1 MAGALVGGS
10 FLSAFLQVLFD
21 RMASREFVDFFKGQK
36 LSDELLMKLKITMRS
51 INRLLDD
58 AEEKQITNRDVQMWL
73 DDLKDAVYEADDL
86 LDEIAYEGLRSEI
99 EAGPQTNNIA
109 MLRNFLSSRSPFNK
123 RIVKMKVK
131 LKKILDRLKDL
142 VEQKDVLGLGENIG
156 EKPSLHKTPTTSLVD
171 ESGVFGRNN
180 DKKAIVKLLLS
191 DDAYGR
197 SLGVIPIVG
206 MCGVG
211 KTTLG
216 QLVYNN
222 SRVQEWFDL
231 KTWVCVSEEFGVYK
245 ITKDILKEF
254 GSKNCDTK
262 TQNQL
267 HLELKEKLMG
277 KKFLLVLDDVWNAK
291 YDDWDILLTPL
302 KFGAQGSKIIVTTQN
317 ERVASVLSTVPPC
330 HLKGLTDDDCWCL
343 FEKHAFDDGDSR
355 AHPGLEGIGREIVRK
370 CKGLPLAVKSLAGL
384 LRSKR
389 DVEEWEKILRSNL
402 WDLQNINILPALRL
416 SYYYL
421 PAHLK
426 RCFSY
431 CSIFPKD
438 YEFRKEEMV
447 RLWMAEGFLIQLN
460 GNQKMKEVG
469 DEYFNDLVSGSFF
482 QQSSSHPSC
491 FVMHDLMNG
500 LAKFVSREFCYTLD
514 DANEL
519 KLAKKTRH
527 LSYVRAK
534 HGNLKKFEGT
544 YETQFLRTFLLMEQ
558 SWELDHN
565 ESEAMHDLLPTLKRL
580 RVLSLSQ
587 YSYVQELPDSIGNLK
602 HLRYLNLFQASLK
615 NLPRIIHAL
624 YNLQTLILRECKDLV
639 ELPNS
644 IGNLKHLQYLDLF
657 GTSIRKIPNLV
668 IGLCNL
674 ETLILCQ
681 CKDLTELPTNMGSLI
696 NLHHLDIRETNL
708 QEMPLQMGNLKNLRI
723 LTRFINTGSRIKELG
738 ELQHLRG
745 ILEIWNLQNVVDA
758 LDALTANLK
767 GKKHLEHLHLRWHG
781 DTDDAAH
788 EREVLEQLQPHTN
801 VESISII
808 GYGGPTFPEWV
819 GDSSFSNIVSLT
831 LSECKRC
838 SSLPPLGQL
847 ASLKYLVVQAFDGVV
862 VIGTEFYGSCMKP
875 FGKLEELRFER
886 MPHLHEWISS
896 EGGAFPVLRELYIKE
911 CPNVSK
917 ALPSHLPSLTTLEI
931 ERCQQLAAALP
942 TTPPICRLKLD
953 DKSRDVLVTKL
964 PSGLH
969 GLRVDGFNPIS
980 SLLEGMERMGVPS
993 TNLEEIEIRNCGSLM
1008 SFPLQM
1014 FSKLKSFQISECPN
1028 LESLVA
1034 YERSHGN
1041 FTRSCLNSV
1050 CPDLT
1055 LLRLW
1060 NCSNVKSLPKCMHS
1074 LLPSLEILQ
1083 LVNCPELESFPEEG
1097 LPAKLQSLQIRNCRK
1112 LIAGHME
1119 WNLQALQCLS
1129 HFSFGEYEDIESF
1142 PEKTLLP
1149 TTLITLGIWDLQN
1162 LKSLDYEGLQHLTS
1176 LTQMRISHC
1185 PNLQSMP
1192 DEGLPS
1198 SLSSLIISQC
1208 PLLEQRCLHN
1218 QGEDWPKISHIPDID
1233 INWDS

>member
-21 RMASREFVDFFKGQK
+21 RMASREFVDFFRGQK

-51 INRLLDD
+51 INMLLDD

-99 EAGPQTNNIA
+99 EACPQTNNKA
-109 MLRNFLSSRSPFNK
+109 MWRNFLYSRSPFNK
-123 RIVKMKVK
+123 RIMRMKVK

-156 EKPSLHKTPTTSLVD
+156 ENPSLHKTPTTSLVD

-180 DKKAIVKLLLS
+180 DKEAIVKLLLS
-191 DDAYGR
+191 DNAYGR
-197 SLGVIPIVG
+197 NLDVIPIVG

-216 QLVYNN
+216 QLVYND

-231 KTWVCVSEEFGVYK
+231 KTWVCVSEEFGVFK

-277 KKFLLVLDDVWNAK
+277 KKYLLVLDDVWDAK

-302 KFGAQGSKIIVTTQN
+302 KFGAQGSKIIVTTQS
-317 ERVASVLSTVPPC
+317 ERVASVLSTVPTY

-343 FEKHAFDDGDSR
+343 FEKHAFDYGDSS

-389 DVEEWEKILRSNL
+389 DSEEWEKILRSNL

-416 SYYYL
+416 SYHYL
-421 PAHLK
+421 PSHLK

-447 RLWMAEGFLIQLN
+447 NLWMAEGFLNQLKS
-460 GNQKMKEVG
+460 NQKMKEVG
-469 DEYFNDLVSGSFF
+469 DEYFSDLVSRSFF

-491 FVMHDLMNG
+491 FVMHDLMND
-500 LAKFVSREFCYTLD
+500 LAKLVSGEFCYTLG
-514 DANEL
+514 DANGL
-519 KLAKKTRH
+519 TLVKKTRH
-527 LSYVRAK
+527 LSYIRAK

-544 YETQFLRTFLLMEQ
+544 YETKFLRTFLLMEQ
-558 SWELDHN
+558 SQELDHN
-565 ESEAMHDLLPTLKRL
+565 ENQAMHDLLPTLKRL

-587 YSYVQELPDSIGNLK
+587 YSYVQELPDLVGNLK

-615 NLPRIIHAL
+615 NLPTIIHAL

-644 IGNLKHLQYLDLF
+644 IGNLKHLQHLDLF
-657 GTSIRKIPNLV
+657 GTSIRKLPNCV
-668 IGLCNL
+668 IGLRNL
-674 ETLILCQ
+674 GTLILCQ
-681 CKDLTELPTNMGSLI
+681 CKDLTVLPTNMGSLI

-708 QEMPLQMGNLKNLRI
+708 KEMPLQMGNLKNLRI

-745 ILEIWNLQNVVDA
+745 TLEIWNLQNVVDA

-767 GKKHLEHLHLRWHG
+767 GKKHLEDLQLRWHG
-781 DTDDAAH
+781 DTDDAFH
-788 EREVLEQLQPHTN
+788 ERDVLEQLQPHTN
-801 VESISII
+801 VEYISII
-808 GYGGPTFPEWV
+808 GYGGPTFPEWM
-819 GDSSFSNIVSLT
+819 GDSSFSNIQSLT

-847 ASLKYLVVQAFDGVV
+847 PSLKYLLVQAFYGVV
-862 VIGTEFYGSCMKP
+862 VIGTEFYGSCMNP
-875 FGKLEELRFER
+875 FRNLEEFRFER
-886 MPHLHEWISS
+886 MPHLQEWICSQ
-896 EGGAFPVLRELYIKE
+896 GGAFPVLRELYIKQ
-911 CPNVSK
+911 CPNISK
-917 ALPSHLPSLTTLEI
+917 ALPSHLPSLATLEI
-931 ERCQQLAAALP
+931 EGCQQLAAPLP
-942 TTPPICRLKLD
+942 TTPSICRLKLD
-953 DKSRDVLVTKL
+953 DESHDVLVTKL

-980 SLLEGMERMGVPS
+980 SLLEGTERMGVPS
-993 TNLEEIEIRNCGSLM
+993 TNLEDIEIRNCGSLV

-1028 LESLVA
+1028 LESFDA
-1034 YERSHGN
+1034 YERSPEN
-1041 FTRSCLNSV
+1041 FTRTCLKISV

-1060 NCSNVKSLPKCMHS
+1060 NCSNVRSLPKFMHS

-1083 LVNCPELESFPEEG
+1083 LVNCPELVSFPEGG

-1112 LIAGHME
+1112 LIAGRME

-1162 LKSLDYEGLQHLTS
+1162 LKCLDYEGLQHLTS

-1185 PNLQSMP
+1185 PDLQSMP
-1192 DEGLPS
+1192 EQGLPS

-1208 PLLEQRCLHN
+1208 PLLEQRCHIK
-1218 QGEDWPKISHIPDID
+1218 GEDWPKISHIPDID

>member
-1 MAGALVGGS
+1 MAGTLVGGS
-10 FLSAFLQVLFD
+10 ILSAFLQVLFD
-21 RMASREFVDFFKGQK
+21 RIASREFVDFFRGQK
-36 LSDELLMKLKITMRS
+36 LSDELLMRLKITIRS

-99 EAGPQTNNIA
+99 EASPQTNNIA
-109 MLRNFLSSRSPFNK
+109 MWRNFLSSRSPFNK
-123 RIVKMKVK
+123 RIMRMKVK

-142 VEQKDVLGLGENIG
+142 VEQKYVLGLGENIG
-156 EKPSLHKTPTTSLVD
+156 EKQSLHKTPTTSLVD

-180 DKKAIVKLLLS
+180 DKEALVKLLLS
-191 DDAYGR
+191 DNAYGR
-197 SLGVIPIVG
+197 NLGVIPIVG

-216 QLVYNN
+216 QLVYND

-231 KTWVCVSEEFGVYK
+231 KTWVCVSEEFGVFK

-277 KKFLLVLDDVWNAK
+277 KKYLLVLDDVWDAK

-302 KFGAQGSKIIVTTQN
+302 KFGAQGSKIIVTTQS
-317 ERVASVLSTVPPC
+317 EKVASVLSTVPTY
-330 HLKGLTDDDCWCL
+330 HLKGLTDDDCWFL
-343 FEKHAFDDGDSR
+343 FEKHAFDYGDSS

-384 LRSKR
+384 LRSER
-389 DVEEWEKILRSNL
+389 DLEEWEKILRSNL
-402 WDLQNINILPALRL
+402 WDLQNNNILPALRL
-416 SYYYL
+416 SYHYL
-421 PAHLK
+421 PSHLK

-447 RLWMAEGFLIQLN
+447 HLWMAEGFLIQLKS
-460 GNQKMKEVG
+460 NQKMKEVG
-469 DEYFNDLVSGSFF
+469 DEYFRDLVSRSFF

-491 FVMHDLMNG
+491 FVMHDLMND
-500 LAKFVSREFCYTLD
+500 LAKLVSGEFCYTLG
-514 DANEL
+514 DANGL

-534 HGNLKKFEGT
+534 HGNLKEFEGT
-544 YETQFLRTFLLMEQ
+544 YETKFLRTFLLMEQ
-558 SWELDHN
+558 SQELDHN
-565 ESEAMHDLLPTLKRL
+565 ENAAMHDLLPTLRRL
-580 RVLSLSQ
+580 RVLSLPQ

-644 IGNLKHLQYLDLF
+644 IGKLKHLQHLDLF
-657 GTSIRKIPNLV
+657 GTSIIKLPNCV
-668 IGLCNL
+668 IGLRNL

-681 CKDLTELPTNMGSLI
+681 CKDLTVLPTNMGSLI
-696 NLHHLDIRETNL
+696 SLHHLDIRETNL
-708 QEMPLQMGNLKNLRI
+708 KEMPLQMGNLKNLRI

-745 ILEIWNLQNVVDA
+745 TLEIWNLQNVVDA

-767 GKKHLEHLHLRWHG
+767 GKKHLEDLQLRWHG
-781 DTDDAAH
+781 DTDDAFH
-788 EREVLEQLQPHTN
+788 ERDVLEQLQPHTN
-801 VESISII
+801 VEYISII

-819 GDSSFSNIVSLT
+819 GDSSFSNVVSLT

-847 ASLKYLVVQAFDGVV
+847 PSLKYLLVQALCGVV
-862 VIGTEFYGSCMKP
+862 VIGTEFYGSCMNP
-875 FGKLEELRFER
+875 FRNLEEFRFER
-886 MPHLHEWISS
+886 MPHLQEWICS
-896 EGGAFPVLRELYIKE
+896 EGGAFPVLRELYIKQ
-911 CPNVSK
+911 CPNMSK

-931 ERCQQLAAALP
+931 EGCQQLAAALP
-942 TTPPICRLKLD
+942 TTPSICRLKLD
-953 DKSRDVLVTKL
+953 DDSRDVLVTKL

-980 SLLEGMERMGVPS
+980 SLLEGTERMGVPS
-993 TNLEEIEIRNCGSLM
+993 TNLEDIEIRNCGSLV

-1028 LESLVA
+1028 LESLDA
-1034 YERSHGN
+1034 YERSPEN
-1041 FTRSCLNSV
+1041 FTRSCLKISV

-1060 NCSNVKSLPKCMHS
+1060 NCSNVRSLPRCMHS

-1083 LVNCPELESFPEEG
+1083 LVNCPELVSFPEGG
-1097 LPAKLQSLQIRNCRK
+1097 LPTKLQSLQIRNCRK
-1112 LIAGHME
+1112 LIAGRME

-1185 PNLQSMP
+1185 PDLQSMP
-1192 DEGLPS
+1192 EEGLPS

-1208 PLLEQRCLHN
+1208 PLLERRCHN
-1218 QGEDWPKISHIPDID
+1218 KGEDWSKISHIPDID

>member
-99 EAGPQTNNIA
+99 EAGPQTNKIA
-109 MLRNFLSSRSPFNK
+109 MLRNLLSSRSPFNK
-123 RIVKMKVK
+123 RIVKKKVK

-142 VEQKDVLGLGENIG
+142 VEQKDVLGL
-156 EKPSLHKTPTTSLVD
+156 
-171 ESGVFGRNN
+171 
-180 DKKAIVKLLLS
+180 
-191 DDAYGR
+191 
-197 SLGVIPIVG
+197 
-206 MCGVG
+206 
-211 KTTLG
+211 
-216 QLVYNN
+216 
-222 SRVQEWFDL
+222 
-231 KTWVCVSEEFGVYK
+231 
-245 ITKDILKEF
+245 
-254 GSKNCDTK
+254 
-262 TQNQL
+262 
-267 HLELKEKLMG
+267 
-277 KKFLLVLDDVWNAK
+277 
-291 YDDWDILLTPL
+291 
-302 KFGAQGSKIIVTTQN
+302 
-317 ERVASVLSTVPPC
+317 
-330 HLKGLTDDDCWCL
+330 
-343 FEKHAFDDGDSR
+343 
-355 AHPGLEGIGREIVRK
+355 
-370 CKGLPLAVKSLAGL
+370 
-384 LRSKR
+384 
-389 DVEEWEKILRSNL
+389 
-402 WDLQNINILPALRL
+402 
-416 SYYYL
+416 
-421 PAHLK
+421 
-426 RCFSY
+426 
-431 CSIFPKD
+431 
-438 YEFRKEEMV
+438 
-447 RLWMAEGFLIQLN
+447 
-460 GNQKMKEVG
+460 
-469 DEYFNDLVSGSFF
+469 
-482 QQSSSHPSC
+482 
-491 FVMHDLMNG
+491 
-500 LAKFVSREFCYTLD
+500 AKFVSGEFCYTLD
-514 DANEL
+514 DANGL

-534 HGNLKKFEGT
+534 HGNLKKFEVT
-544 YETQFLRTFLLMEQ
+544 CEKQFLRTFLLMEQ

-565 ESEAMHDLLPTLKRL
+565 ESEAMHDLLPTLKR
-580 RVLSLSQ
+580 
-587 YSYVQELPDSIGNLK
+587 
-602 HLRYLNLFQASLK
+602 
-615 NLPRIIHAL
+615 
-624 YNLQTLILRECKDLV
+624 
-639 ELPNS
+639 
-644 IGNLKHLQYLDLF
+644 
-657 GTSIRKIPNLV
+657 
-668 IGLCNL
+668 
-674 ETLILCQ
+674 
-681 CKDLTELPTNMGSLI
+681 
-696 NLHHLDIRETNL
+696 
-708 QEMPLQMGNLKNLRI
+708 
-723 LTRFINTGSRIKELG
+723 SRIKELG

-745 ILEIWNLQNVVDA
+745 TLEIWNLQNVVDA
-758 LDALTANLK
+758 VDALTANLK

-781 DTDDAAH
+781 DTDDAAAN
-788 EREVLEQLQPHTN
+788 ERVVLEQLQPHTN

-819 GDSSFSNIVSLT
+819 GDSSFSNILSLT
-831 LSECKRC
+831 LGECKRC

-875 FGKLEELRFER
+875 FGNLEELRFER

-911 CPNVSK
+911 CPNLSK

-931 ERCQQLAAALP
+931 KRCQQLAAALP
-942 TTPPICRLKLD
+942 TTPPICSLKLD
-953 DKSRDVLVTKL
+953 DISRDVLVTKL
-964 PSGLH
+964 PSRLH

-980 SLLEGMERMGVPS
+980 SLLEGMELMGVPS

-1034 YERSHGN
+1034 YERTHGN
-1041 FTRSCLNSV
+1041 FTRSCLNAV

-1083 LVNCPELESFPEEG
+1083 LGNCPELESFPEEG

-1112 LIAGHME
+1112 LIAGRME

-1192 DEGLPS
+1192 EEGLPS

-1218 QGEDWPKISHIPDID
+1218 RGEDWPKISHIPDID

>member
-99 EAGPQTNNIA
+99 EAGPQTNKIA

-123 RIVKMKVK
+123 RIVKKKVK

-142 VEQKDVLGLGENIG
+142 VEQKDVLGL
-156 EKPSLHKTPTTSLVD
+156 
-171 ESGVFGRNN
+171 
-180 DKKAIVKLLLS
+180 
-191 DDAYGR
+191 
-197 SLGVIPIVG
+197 
-206 MCGVG
+206 
-211 KTTLG
+211 
-216 QLVYNN
+216 
-222 SRVQEWFDL
+222 
-231 KTWVCVSEEFGVYK
+231 
-245 ITKDILKEF
+245 
-254 GSKNCDTK
+254 
-262 TQNQL
+262 
-267 HLELKEKLMG
+267 
-277 KKFLLVLDDVWNAK
+277 
-291 YDDWDILLTPL
+291 
-302 KFGAQGSKIIVTTQN
+302 
-317 ERVASVLSTVPPC
+317 
-330 HLKGLTDDDCWCL
+330 
-343 FEKHAFDDGDSR
+343 
-355 AHPGLEGIGREIVRK
+355 
-370 CKGLPLAVKSLAGL
+370 
-384 LRSKR
+384 
-389 DVEEWEKILRSNL
+389 
-402 WDLQNINILPALRL
+402 
-416 SYYYL
+416 
-421 PAHLK
+421 
-426 RCFSY
+426 
-431 CSIFPKD
+431 
-438 YEFRKEEMV
+438 
-447 RLWMAEGFLIQLN
+447 
-460 GNQKMKEVG
+460 
-469 DEYFNDLVSGSFF
+469 
-482 QQSSSHPSC
+482 
-491 FVMHDLMNG
+491 
-500 LAKFVSREFCYTLD
+500 AKFVSGEFCYTLD
-514 DANEL
+514 DANGL

-558 SWELDHN
+558 SWKLDHNESEELDHN
-565 ESEAMHDLLPTLKRL
+565 ESEAMHDLLPTLKR
-580 RVLSLSQ
+580 
-587 YSYVQELPDSIGNLK
+587 
-602 HLRYLNLFQASLK
+602 
-615 NLPRIIHAL
+615 
-624 YNLQTLILRECKDLV
+624 
-639 ELPNS
+639 
-644 IGNLKHLQYLDLF
+644 
-657 GTSIRKIPNLV
+657 
-668 IGLCNL
+668 
-674 ETLILCQ
+674 
-681 CKDLTELPTNMGSLI
+681 
-696 NLHHLDIRETNL
+696 
-708 QEMPLQMGNLKNLRI
+708 
-723 LTRFINTGSRIKELG
+723 SRIKELG

-745 ILEIWNLQNVVDA
+745 TLEIWNLQNVVDA
-758 LDALTANLK
+758 VDALTANLK
-767 GKKHLEHLHLRWHG
+767 GKKHLEHLQLRWHG
-781 DTDDAAH
+781 DTDDAAN
-788 EREVLEQLQPHTN
+788 ERVVLEQLQHHTN

-831 LSECKRC
+831 LGECKRC

-862 VIGTEFYGSCMKP
+862 VIGTEFYGSRMKP
-875 FGKLEELRFER
+875 FGNLEELRIER

-896 EGGAFPVLRELYIKE
+896 EGGAFPVLQELYIKE
-911 CPNVSK
+911 CPNLSN

-931 ERCQQLAAALP
+931 ERCQQLAAAFP

-953 DKSRDVLVTKL
+953 DISRDVLVTKL

-993 TNLEEIEIRNCGSLM
+993 TNLEEIEIRNCGSLT

-1014 FSKLKSFQISECPN
+1014 FSMLKSFQISECPN

-1034 YERSHGN
+1034 YERTHGN

-1097 LPAKLQSLQIRNCRK
+1097 LPVKLQSLQIRNCRK
-1112 LIAGHME
+1112 LIAGRME

-1192 DEGLPS
+1192 EEGLPS

-1218 QGEDWPKISHIPDID
+1218 RGEDWPKISHIPDID